1 MKLPSTAL
9 SRFGR
14 DNWLPLSVFAIAIA
28 VALWFAVHV
37 LMNVI
42 YFNDPRNVD
51 VDLREWMTPR
61 FIVMTY
67 DLPKPLVFEFL
78 GLQPG
83 KDDNRPLWRVAEDLG
98 VTMDQLTDRV
108 RDRAEQ
114 YRETHP

>member
-1 MKLPSTAL
+1 MNILSPAL

-28 VALWFAVHV
+28 VALWFTIHV
-37 LMNVI
+37 LMNVV

-51 VDLREWMTPR
+51 VELREWMTPR

-67 DLPKPLVFEFL
+67 DLPKPIVFDFL
-78 GLQPG
+78 GLHPG

-98 VTMDQLTDRV
+98 LTMQELTARV
-108 RDRAEQ
+108 RIRAEE
-114 YRETHP
+114 YREVHP